1 MDMHEF
7 YMGNV
12 FDAYDFF
19 GAHPD
24 DTGTVFPNLC
34 ALRSRRVHNR

>member
-12 FDAYDFF
+12 FDAYEFSALTPTPTALF
-19 GAHPD
+19 SAPLHPQ
-24 DTGTVFPNLC
+24 
-34 ALRSRRVHNR
+34 LRG